1 MSSEAGDEAVREEPR
16 PLFQAVTSSTRPLH
30 QLLKCISFSSKL
42 HVDIGPQLIRFSA
55 EKTRVMQ
62 GTANW
67 DKGLFSSYTI
77 NPPPVQHNEDDSDDS
92 AEADIPP
99 FQISLSALMETL
111 QIFGAADAAVRK
123 NDPDSYKSNLRNY
136 KGSDAFLA
144 NGISANLS
152 SGTCS
157 LTYNQPGDPF
167 RIQLEESGV
176 KTACNLV
183 TYIPEELEDI
193 PFDMLGISFK
203 IIMESR
209 HLLDALAEIVP
220 TSPDKLTIAVSRK
233 APYLLLK
240 STGSMGSTSVDFAKG
255 KHLFESFEVRER
267 WKETF
272 HFDLIKA
279 TTEAM
284 RVASKVSLRGDPE
297 GVLNLQFM
305 VEVDGAK
312 NYLEYRLVA
321 YSSLGESGSEDE
333 DDQEEVAESL
343 RSSSR
348 QG

>member
-1 MSSEAGDEAVREEPR
+1 
-16 PLFQAVTSSTRPLH
+16 
-30 QLLKCISFSSKL
+30 
-42 HVDIGPQLIRFSA
+42 
-55 EKTRVMQ
+55 
-62 GTANW
+62 
-67 DKGLFSSYTI
+67 
-77 NPPPVQHNEDDSDDS
+77 
-92 AEADIPP
+92 
-99 FQISLSALMETL
+99 METL
-111 QIFGAADAAVRK
+111 QIFGAADAAIRK

-157 LTYNQPGDPF
+157 LTYSQPGDPF
-167 RIQLEESGV
+167 RIELEEPGV

-183 TYIPEELEDI
+183 TYIPEEQEDI

-220 TSPDKLTIAVSRK
+220 TTPDKLTIAVSKK

-333 DDQEEVAESL
+333 DDQEEVPEST
-343 RSSSR
+343 
-348 QG
+348 